1 MGREKL
7 SKFRRVL
14 LEYKKTGLDSMCF
27 LYQFA
32 DHQEFGP
39 LTHLVFQLLEEN
51 KIQAVTS
58 VITIVETFIQV
69 EKSSDQLLILE
80 YEKFYAGL
88 PNFEIVELN
97 WPQARLAA
105 KLRAKYSFL
114 KTPDAI
120 QIASVLLKG
129 STVFITN
136 DRKLLKVNEIKVLLL
151 GNFISR

>member
-7 SKFRRVL
+7 TKFRRVL
-14 LEYKKTGLDSMCF
+14 LEYKKIGLDSMCF

-39 LTHLVFQLLEEN
+39 LTHLIYQLLEEN

-58 VITIVETFIQV
+58 AVTIVETFVQI

-80 YEKFYAGL
+80 YEKFFTGL
-88 PNFEIVELN
+88 PNFELVELN

-105 KLRAKYSFL
+105 KLRAVYSFL

-120 QIASVLLKG
+120 QIASVLLRG
-129 STVFITN
+129 CTAFLTN
-136 DRKLLKVNEIKVLLL
+136 DRKLLKVKAIKILLL
-151 GNFISR
+151 GDFISR